1 MTSRLFLLLAGVA
14 AAMACGNPTG
24 VKANFIVVEDTLT
37 VYALR
42 DTSLS
47 RPVAV
52 NSDSSHRP
60 VAVRFETGSNATVV
74 FDLAPGGAGVVLYPP
89 NLLSPVG
96 RTGLQRS
103 TLSFEAITNAP
114 ENGYVDSASVTAQ
127 VGDVVLLRSQH
138 VNCALE
144 VNPYIYSKLQ
154 ILAIDAAARTIRLR
168 MRVDPDCGFRS
179 FLPGVPT
186 S

>member
-1 MTSRLFLLLAGVA
+1 MTSRLFLLLAGIA
-14 AAMACGNPTG
+14 AAMACGAPTR
-24 VKANFIVVEDTLT
+24 VKANFSVVEDTLT
-37 VYALR
+37 VYALS

-74 FDLAPGGAGVVLYPP
+74 FNLAPGGAGAVIYPP
-89 NLLSPVG
+89 NLLGPVG

-103 TLSFEAITNAP
+103 ALSFEAITTAP
-114 ENGYVDSASVTAQ
+114 QDGYVDTASVISQ
-127 VGDVVLLRSQH
+127 VGDVVLVRSQH
-138 VNCALE
+138 ASCTLE
-144 VNPYIYSKLQ
+144 VNPYIYAKLQ

-179 FLPGVPT
+179 FLAGIP
-186 S
+186 SS